1 VSPFSLTCYLTQH
14 NAVKWVKNFFGV
26 KDVNAARQRLDRVMK
41 EECQTVA
48 ALTPG
53 LADGVAKD
61 IVKFVDGEQI
71 TWPEMLRLLSTLL
84 SSTRGQCIR

>member
-1 VSPFSLTCYLTQH
+1 
-14 NAVKWVKNFFGV
+14 
-26 KDVNAARQRLDRVMK
+26 MK